1 MIGLGQDR
9 HGKKDE
15 GTPLGRIL
23 WFVGFWLAGLAVI
36 GTIAYGIRS
45 VLL

>member
-1 MIGLGQDR
+1 M
-9 HGKKDE
+9 
-15 GTPLGRIL
+15 L

-36 GTIAYGIRS
+36 GTIAYVIRS